1 MGYVNLTN
9 LKQFIPAS
17 AITKTA
23 GTWTPAVAS
32 NVISEARTAAAA
44 SFDLLIPL
52 ALPGAAAYRQAVKL
66 KTVKLH
72 YQVGTAAASDFA
84 TVALHK
90 MTLGATVTGE
100 ALTITLDAD
109 HDTAAERKAV
119 AVHEMTVTLPDD
131 CWVKEDEALYLQCTI
146 SAAGT
151 TVFTLFGA
159 VLGFELNL

>member
-1 MGYVNLTN
+1 MGYVNQTN

-66 KTVKLH
+66 KTLKLH

-90 MTLGATVTGE
+90 MTLGAAVTGE

-131 CWVKEDEALYLQCTI
+131 CWVKEMKPSTCNAPSAPPEPPSSPFLVPCSAL
-146 SAAGT
+146 
-151 TVFTLFGA
+151 
-159 VLGFELNL
+159 N